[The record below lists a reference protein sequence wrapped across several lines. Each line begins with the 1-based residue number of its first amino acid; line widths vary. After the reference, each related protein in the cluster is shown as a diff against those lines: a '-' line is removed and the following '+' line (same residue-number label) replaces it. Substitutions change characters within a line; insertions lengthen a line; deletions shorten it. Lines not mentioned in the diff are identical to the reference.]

1 MLYNIEKQTKQKQKG
16 VFPHDVIFGAA
27 ISR

>member
-16 VFPHDVIFGAA
+16 VFPHDVILEAT
-27 ISR
+27 ISC